1 MEPVDLATL
10 IPDGQKVTIST
21 DGAGNSEELH
31 IRPFVWKQFR
41 QVARLV
47 QPIQM
52 HTDDNG
58 DLNLMK
64 LVGDH
69 GEEVTDIIVVATGK
83 PKEWVDDLNLTSIL
97 PLAAAILQVNRDFF
111 SQKLG
116 PQLRELAA
124 KLSGGPK

>member
-1 MEPVDLATL
+1 MDPLDLATL
-10 IPDGQKVTIST
+10 IPDGQKVIIT
-21 DGAGNSEELH
+21 DDAGGCEELH

-41 QVARLV
+41 QVAKLV

-52 HTDDNG
+52 HTDEKG

-83 PKEWVDDLNLTSIL
+83 PKEWVDALNLTSIL

-116 PQLRELAA
+116 PQLQELAA
-124 KLSGGPK
+124 KLSNGPK

>member
-10 IPDGQKVTIST
+10 IPDGQKVIIV
-21 DGAGNSEELH
+21 DDAGNSEELH

-52 HTDDNG
+52 HTDENG

-83 PKEWVDDLNLTSIL
+83 PKEWVDGLNLTSIL
-97 PLAAAILQVNRDFF
+97 PLAAAVLQVNRDFF

-116 PQLRELAA
+116 PQLRDLAA
-124 KLSGGPK
+124 RLSAGPK